1 MLALA
6 PEGTRSRVTDWR
18 TGFYH
23 MAVKAGVPI
32 VMIGM
37 DFACREIKI
46 MEPFNPGGNIDDDMP
61 YIQQQFRDF
70 TGKKPLS

>member
-6 PEGTRSRVTDWR
+6 PEGTRSQVTNWR

-37 DFACREIKI
+37 DYSHREINI
-46 MEPFNPGGNIDDDMP
+46 MEPFYPGGNINDDMP
-61 YIQQQFRDF
+61 FIQQQFRKF
-70 TGKKPLS
+70 QGIKHL